1 MKNYVLYDTI
11 LDVNKTLPLVK
22 STKELLKFLNIEIS
36 SLEAVPRDTGCESIG
51 LDIDTFYD
59 NNAKTLALASEKKS
73 SIVCVE
79 DSSFLS
85 LKLTLEQ
92 INSDKKLQA
101 RLDSENINIDLD
113 MQIYTLADFILK
125 EVGVKKIKEKVKNSF
140 DNFQAALYLGSYQC
154 QLSNLSD
161 ISSYAKIAQSIGL
174 KFIDYSLK
182 NQVDGYE
189 INDVVQD
196 LSYKMAGG
204 LMLDMFDNAAD
215 FVLINDARSFIM
227 FDEHQKKL
235 EKSTGREIGLAVFNV
250 AQLLLLAFGVADKDK
265 IGLSEHKVNSDIA

>member
-22 STKELLKFLNIEIS
+22 STKELLKFLDVEIS
-36 SLEAVPRDTGCESIG
+36 SLESTPRDIGCESIG
-51 LDIDTFYD
+51 LDIDAFYN
-59 NNAKTLALASEKKS
+59 NNANILALASSKKS

-92 INSDKKLQA
+92 INSDEKLQA
-101 RLDSENINIDLD
+101 RLEKENINIDPD
-113 MQIYTLADFILK
+113 IQIYTLADFLLK
-125 EVGVKKIKEKVKNSF
+125 EIGVKKIKEKVKNSF
-140 DNFQAALYLGSYQC
+140 KNFQAALYLGSYQC

-161 ISSYAKIAQSIGL
+161 VSSYAKIAQSIGL
-174 KFIDYSLK
+174 KLIDYSLK

-189 INDVVQD
+189 INDVAQN
-196 LSYKMAGG
+196 LSYKMAGE

-235 EKSTGREIGLAVFNV
+235 EKTTGRDIDLAVFNI
-250 AQLLLLAFGVADKDK
+250 AQLLLLAFGVDDKEK
-265 IGLSEHKVNSDIA
+265 IGLSEHKVNTNII

>member
-22 STKELLKFLNIEIS
+22 STKELLKFLDVEIS
-36 SLEAVPRDTGCESIG
+36 SLESTPRDIGCESIG
-51 LDIDTFYD
+51 LDIDAFYN
-59 NNAKTLALASEKKS
+59 NNANILALASSKKS

-92 INSDKKLQA
+92 INSDEKLQA
-101 RLDSENINIDLD
+101 RLEKENISIDPD
-113 MQIYTLADFILK
+113 IQIYTLADFLLK
-125 EVGVKKIKEKVKNSF
+125 EIGVKKIKEKVKNSF
-140 DNFQAALYLGSYQC
+140 KNFQAALYLGSYQC

-161 ISSYAKIAQSIGL
+161 VSSYAKIAQSIGL
-174 KFIDYSLK
+174 KLIDYSLK

-189 INDVVQD
+189 INDVAQN
-196 LSYKMAGG
+196 LSYKMAGE

-235 EKSTGREIGLAVFNV
+235 EKTTGRDIDLAVFNI
-250 AQLLLLAFGVADKDK
+250 AQLLLLAFGVDDKEK
-265 IGLSEHKVNSDIA
+265 IGLSEHKVNTNII